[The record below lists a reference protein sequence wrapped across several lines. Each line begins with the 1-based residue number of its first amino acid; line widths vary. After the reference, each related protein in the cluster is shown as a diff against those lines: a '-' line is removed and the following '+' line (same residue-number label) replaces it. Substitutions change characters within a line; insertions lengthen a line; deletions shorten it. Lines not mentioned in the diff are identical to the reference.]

1 MSSTHSANI
10 ETIGNNSG
18 TYRRLHQLLSPGPE
32 LDLHCRNTQA
42 RAEVERYIGQQFQAA
57 YGATV
62 SDFLP
67 LILSL
72 TCNDKLAA
80 VTGICA
86 AGSHPLFL
94 EQYLSSPIED
104 EISHFSP
111 HRVKRSNIAE
121 IGNLAATQR
130 GSSQLLFVLL
140 AAILHRANLEW
151 LVFTATPQVQKTISK
166 LGFELY
172 PIAEAFPLRS
182 SKSSVQDWGSY
193 YESKPMVVAGHL
205 SDARD
210 HINSRSVLRGML
222 SLYQN
227 RIDVM
232 ANLISNQTRNPV
244 TNDNDFYAQHYFAA

>member
-86 AGSHPLFL
+86 AG
-94 EQYLSSPIED
+94 LSSL
-104 EISHFSP
+104 IS
-111 HRVKRSNIAE
+111 
-121 IGNLAATQR
+121 
-130 GSSQLLFVLL
+130 
-140 AAILHRANLEW
+140 RA
-151 LVFTATPQVQKTISK
+151 ISK
-166 LGFELY
+166 Q
-172 PIAEAFPLRS
+172 P
-182 SKSSVQDWGSY
+182 
-193 YESKPMVVAGHL
+193 H
-205 SDARD
+205 
-210 HINSRSVLRGML
+210 
-222 SLYQN
+222 
-227 RIDVM
+227 
-232 ANLISNQTRNPV
+232 
-244 TNDNDFYAQHYFAA
+244 